1 LWHRILDPAP
11 VSIVMLVANPQI
23 GHANMPSP
31 QSEIERYLRSGE
43 HDPLFGA
50 RIGGNMLECARRGD
64 ADLRQALVAEVKAR
78 TATVRVPEALID
90 LDCEAFAR
98 AKVAPMVRGLFSDR
112 RAAGGARHACSLA
125 GLPHPKY
132 YRGGAE

>member
-11 VSIVMLVANPQI
+11 VSIVMLAANPQI

-43 HDPLFGA
+43 HNPLFGA
-50 RIGGNMLECARRGD
+50 WPGGNVLECARRGD

-78 TATVRVPEALID
+78 TAAVSVPKTLID

-98 AKVAPMVRGLFSDR
+98 AKVAPMVLS
-112 RAAGGARHACSLA
+112 
-125 GLPHPKY
+125 
-132 YRGGAE
+132 